1 MTDQRPFNDF
11 ARRLRD
17 AISRAS
23 ELPDSLDDNEFQAL
37 ALELFQLQY
46 QHIAP
51 YRSLCDRRQKTPSNV
66 TNWRDIPALP
76 TSAFKD
82 LDLTSLPPAER
93 THVFHSSGTTEQ
105 RPSRHFHNRDSLAVY
120 ETSLLP
126 WFAKHVLKSAAGFQ
140 PAVRAATNLTAT
152 LELNAPLYSPS
163 PFNEERAGV
172 RSESKHYTPD
182 SLKFIALTPSPKFSP
197 NSSLIHMFESVQ
209 KEFGT
214 GEIKF
219 YGELGADKAWEI
231 RFPDV
236 FAALENAVTTDQPVL
251 LLGTAFLFVHLLD
264 ELEARQKHF
273 QLPAGS
279 RLMETGGYKGR
290 SRELPK
296 AELHRQLATR
306 LGLPDSHILCEYGMS
321 ELSSQAY
328 DRVCGSAAPR
338 HFQFPPW
345 ARVVIVSPETGLE
358 VAIGETGLVRIHDL
372 ANVWSIAAVQTEDLA
387 IRRADGFE
395 LLGRAVQSEP
405 RGCSLMAR

>member
-1 MTDQRPFNDF
+1 MTDQHLFHDF

-23 ELPDSLDDNEFQAL
+23 NQLDSLGENEFQSL
-37 ALELFQLQY
+37 ALDLFKLQY
-46 QHIAP
+46 AHIAP
-51 YRSLCDRRQKTPSNV
+51 YRNLCDRRQKTPV
-66 TNWRDIPALP
+66 TVTRWRDIPALP
-76 TSAFKD
+76 TTAFKD
-82 LDLTSLPPAER
+82 LELSGLPPAKR

-105 RPSRHFHNRDSLAVY
+105 RPSRHFHSSDSLALY
-120 ETSLLP
+120 EASLLL
-126 WFAKHVLKSAAGFQ
+126 WFEQHVLRMTGLSS
-140 PAVRAATNLTAT
+140 
-152 LELNAPLYSPS
+152 NA
-163 PFNEERAGV
+163 
-172 RSESKHYTPD
+172 
-182 SLKFIALTPSPKFSP
+182 SLQFIALTPPP
-197 NSSLIHMFESVQ
+197 VACPHSSLIHMFETVQ
-209 KEFGT
+209 KAFT
-214 GEIKF
+214 SGETQF
-219 YGELGADKAWEI
+219 FGELSTNQTWEI
-231 RFPDV
+231 RFPAV
-236 FAALENAVTTDQPVL
+236 FAALENSITTQRPVL

-264 ELEARQKHF
+264 ELEQRQLHF

-296 AELHRQLATR
+296 AELHCQLATR

-395 LLGRAVQSEP
+395 LLGRAAQTEP